1 MVGDRTI
8 QRATAGSLGMIL
20 ALLALLML
28 VVAPPGFMIADGG
41 QGPTLVVCTG
51 HGPLLSAS
59 DPGHPHKAPK
69 STSDAPCPFAG
80 HIGPTLPIILGAPA
94 TFPVRFDLASS
105 RPMIDQFPGRGLV
118 APPPPSQGPPR
129 LS

>member
-1 MVGDRTI
+1 M
-8 QRATAGSLGMIL
+8 ML
-20 ALLALLML
+20 ALLAMLML
-28 VVAPPGFMIADGG
+28 VVAPPGFMIAAGG

-51 HGPLLSAS
+51 HGPLLSTS
-59 DPGHPHKAPK
+59 ELGHPGKAPK
-69 STSDAPCPFAG
+69 PSSDTPCAFAG
-80 HIGPTLPIILGAPA
+80 HVGATLPIVVWMPA
-94 TFPVRFDLASS
+94 TIPVRFDLASS